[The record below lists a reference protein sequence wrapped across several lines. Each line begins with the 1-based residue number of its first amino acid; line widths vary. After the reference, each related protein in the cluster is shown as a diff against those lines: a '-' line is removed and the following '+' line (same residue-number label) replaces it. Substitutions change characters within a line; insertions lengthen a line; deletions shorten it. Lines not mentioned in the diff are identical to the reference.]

1 MEKKLTKIEEKLS
14 DNFQTKQK
22 KEHNSEN
29 FNQSFVI
36 QNNNSDPRISHLI
49 HSPRP
54 VFSRL

>member
-1 MEKKLTKIEEKLS
+1 MKKKLTKIEKQLS

-36 QNNNSDPRISHLI
+36 QNNNSDPRISYLI